1 MIGIDHPD
9 DPRPCMTTAPTPR
22 FAALDQARRRYLLTH
37 VAGLAVSAAATAQG
51 WPTAARAE
59 DLHGFRLRVVLPPP
73 ADVLSYGRSQLEAL
87 GVTGLTTAVPWDAQ
101 PRHWEG
107 VSLRRLATAIHATGR
122 PLLVKALNDYVSH
135 IPWSDL
141 EQYNPLL
148 AWLRDGQP
156 IPIRAKGPLVVI
168 YPFTARPELRGDV
181 YNGRSVWHVSEIV
194 VE

>member
-1 MIGIDHPD
+1 
-9 DPRPCMTTAPTPR
+9 MTTAPNPR
-22 FAALDQARRRYLLTH
+22 FAAPGQARRRLLLSG
-37 VAGLAVSAAATAQG
+37 VAGLVASAAALLQG
-51 WPTAARAE
+51 WPAAAHAE
-59 DLHGFRLRVVLPPP
+59 DQRGFQLRIVLPPP
-73 ADVLSYGRSQLEAL
+73 ADALSYDRSRLEAL
-87 GVTGLTTAVPWDAQ
+87 GMAGLTTAVPWDSQ

-107 VSLRRLATAIHATGR
+107 VSLRRLMTAAHAAGR
-122 PLLVKALNDYVSH
+122 PLLVKALNDYAAH

-141 EQYNPLL
+141 EQYDPLL

-156 IPIRAKGPLVVI
+156 IPIRAKGPLLII